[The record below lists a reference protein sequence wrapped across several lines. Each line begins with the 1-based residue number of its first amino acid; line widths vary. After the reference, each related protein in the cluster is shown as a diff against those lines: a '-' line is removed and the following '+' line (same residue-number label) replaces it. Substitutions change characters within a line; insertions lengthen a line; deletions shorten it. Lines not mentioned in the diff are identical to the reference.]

1 MGWSMNGILAGA
13 LGGLGKGM
21 SDWAGREIADEK
33 KIAEEAR
40 LVERQKEMARYQD
53 EIAGNRDVSRAE
65 LAQKMADKS
74 EVSKRES
81 MATNMTEVNSH
92 NAELGLKKGSKEW
105 MQEGAKFLLESGRP
119 DEAKIFLEQYKS
131 ERDYDARLAEVAARR
146 ADRNAQSADAESN
159 RAATLELRKEEREA
173 ANQKEHYAQ
182 VAALGTY
189 KFKNKATGDDDVDY
203 GGVAPLRTFDAA
215 LGKMGRSREDRLTAI
230 AKVRSDAD
238 NYHAKLAETK
248 GAKPLTREQVMR
260 MAVDQYYIDNKLL
273 DDKK

>member
-33 KIAEEAR
+33 KIAEEGR
-40 LVERQKEMARYQD
+40 LVERQKEMARFND

-74 EVSKRES
+74 EVGKRES
-81 MATNMTEVNSH
+81 MAANMKEVDAH
-92 NAELGLKKGSKEW
+92 NTELGLKKGSKGW
-105 MQEGAKFLLESGRP
+105 MQEGAKFLLDSGRP
-119 DEAKIFLEQYKS
+119 EEAKLFLEQYKS

-146 ADRNAQSADAESN
+146 ADRNAQSADSASN

-173 ANQKEHYAQ
+173 ASQKEHYAQ
-182 VAALGTY
+182 VASLGTY